1 MPDSMSISSILLA
14 AGWNRRKVAIL
25 NLLFSLT
32 TPIGAL
38 LAFLFFRSLAPEHV
52 VFAIGISAG
61 TFLAIATA
69 DILPQVHRIEQRN
82 PATLVFLLA
91 GFTVSWLGKLVSS

>member
-32 TPIGAL
+32 TPQGAL
-38 LAFLFFRSLAPEHV
+38 LAFLFFRSLAPEHIA
-52 VFAIGISAG
+52 FAIGISAE
-61 TFLAIATA
+61 TFLPSPRPISSRKSIAWNNG
-69 DILPQVHRIEQRN
+69 IRQRWFSCW
-82 PATLVFLLA
+82 PD
-91 GFTVSWLGKLVSS
+91 